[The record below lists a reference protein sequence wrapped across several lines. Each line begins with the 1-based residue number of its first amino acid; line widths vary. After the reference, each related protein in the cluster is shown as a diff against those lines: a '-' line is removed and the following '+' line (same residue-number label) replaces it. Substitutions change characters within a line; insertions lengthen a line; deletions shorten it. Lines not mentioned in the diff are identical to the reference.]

1 MNVERYTTLRKEV
14 DKLLT
19 NRFIRESNY
28 PSWLANP
35 ILIKKKNNKWKT
47 CRGIEANPEKIKD
60 LYEMQ
65 SPTKPKHV
73 QSLNGQIA
81 ALSRFISRSTNK
93 CVPFFN
99 ILKGNKKFEWTKECE
114 KAFQELKEY
123 MGRAPLLS
131 KPHDSEKITI
141 YLSITQH
148 AISAILI
155 REENMIQLP
164 IYYVSKRLQDTEK
177 LILTNG
183 KTRVLSNNGL

>member
-1 MNVERYTTLRKEV
+1 
-14 DKLLT
+14 
-19 NRFIRESNY
+19 
-28 PSWLANP
+28 
-35 ILIKKKNNKWKT
+35 
-47 CRGIEANPEKIKD
+47 
-60 LYEMQ
+60 MQ

-131 KPHDSEKITI
+131 KPHDSEKLTI